1 MIYYQSPKKFW
12 INISLVLLVLLVS
25 LVAIIPIASILI
37 NSFVDPIKASLLTGG
52 AAKVIFKPY
61 PVSIKQ
67 YYEALFLNRE
77 TTILFWNTVRIA
89 VPILAGGLLIALP
102 SGYAL
107 AKFHFPM
114 KRALFFCYVLVML
127 LPIQINLVGTYILF
141 DSFNLLDK
149 YISVIL
155 PGVFS
160 PFGAFLIYQFM
171 KTVPDETLEAARIDG
186 AGELGILLKVVVP
199 QVKAGITSMLILIL
213 IDCWNMVEMPMTLLK
228 DESIFP
234 MSIMIRFIAKTNPG
248 IAFASVAIFSI
259 PLILVFFMAQE
270 NLTEGI
276 GRSAIIKK

>member
-1 MIYYQSPKKFW
+1 MVYLLTSKKRW
-12 INISLVLLVLLVS
+12 INGGLILLVLLVS
-25 LVAIIPIASILI
+25 VIAILPIVSIFI
-37 NSFVDPIKASLLTGG
+37 NSFVDPIQASLLTGG

-89 VPILAGGLLIALP
+89 VPILVGGLLIALP

-107 AKFHFPM
+107 AKYHFPL
-114 KRALFFCYVLVML
+114 KRVLFFCYVLVML

-141 DSFNLLDK
+141 DRLDLLDK

-186 AGELGILLKVVVP
+186 AGEFRILLKIVIP
-199 QVKAGITSMLILIL
+199 QVRAGITSMLILIL

-228 DESIFP
+228 DEKIFP
-234 MSIMIRFIAKTNPG
+234 MSIMIRFIAITNPG
-248 IAFASVAIFSI
+248 IAFASVALFSI
-259 PLILVFFMAQE
+259 PLILVFFMAQD
-270 NLTEGI
+270 NLAEGI
-276 GRSAIIKK
+276 GRSALIKK